1 MEETRGPGPR
11 YKAKETADFFVHWLD
26 GWLEEKKNW
35 VNVGVSR
42 RDLSVV
48 PVVGRG
54 GERLPAIQKP
64 TRVIR
69 AVPAS
74 GWPRLKT
81 ST

>member
-26 GWLEEKKNW
+26 GWLEEKKT
-35 VNVGVSR
+35 GLTSESAGGICQ
-42 RDLSVV
+42 LSQWL
-48 PVVGRG
+48 GEG